1 MRLQGQPGDSDSVAT
16 GDSGVS
22 ATRRRSGII
31 TPVIASAIRLARVTS
46 TTSSALVLVA
56 FNLIPLAGVLFW
68 GWNVATL
75 LVLYWV
81 ENGIVGILN
90 VPKILLARGPAGPS
104 EGELRINGRVST
116 SNAGAA
122 GFFLIHY
129 GIFWVVHGVFVF
141 SLTAFAGLTSSGFGT
156 GSIQPLF
163 PDGIGGVVPGAVDV
177 LPSVAVR
184 GPDLTA
190 VAWGALGLAISHGAS
205 FVVNYLGRREYL
217 RVSPGRQMF
226 APYGRLVILHLAILL
241 GAFVS
246 LVIGSP
252 VGALVVL
259 VILKTIVDL
268 TLHLRE
274 HGVPIGPMRSA

>member
-1 MRLQGQPGDSDSVAT
+1 
-16 GDSGVS
+16 
-22 ATRRRSGII
+22 
-31 TPVIASAIRLARVTS
+31 VIASAIRLARATS

-56 FNLIPLAGVLFW
+56 FNLIPLAGVVLW

-90 VPKILLARGPAGPS
+90 VPKMLLARGPIGPG

-116 SNAGAA
+116 SNVGQVV
-122 GFFLIHY
+122 FFLIHY

-141 SLTAFAGLTSSGFGT
+141 SLAAFAAFSGHGFGD
-156 GSIQPLF
+156 GAIQPVV
-163 PDGIGGVVPGAVDV
+163 PDGIGGVFPGPGEAT
-177 LPSVAVR
+177 SSAGVR
-184 GPDLTA
+184 GPDKSA

-217 RVSPGRQMF
+217 RVSAGRQMF
-226 APYGRLVILHLAILL
+226 APYGRLVILHMAIIF

-246 LVIGSP
+246 LTIGSP
-252 VGALVVL
+252 IGALIVL

-274 HGVPIGPMRSA
+274 HGVPIGPVRCV

>member
-1 MRLQGQPGDSDSVAT
+1 
-16 GDSGVS
+16 
-22 ATRRRSGII
+22 
-31 TPVIASAIRLARVTS
+31 VIGSAIRLARATS
-46 TTSSALVLVA
+46 TTSSALFLVA
-56 FNLIPLAGVLFW
+56 FNLIPLVGVVLW

-90 VPKILLARGPAGPS
+90 VPKMLLARGPVGPG

-116 SNAGAA
+116 SNAGQVV
-122 GFFLIHY
+122 FFLIHY

-141 SLTAFAGLTSSGFGT
+141 SLTAFAAFTGQGFGDGAIQPGVSDGFGGVFPGPGEATSSAG
-156 GSIQPLF
+156 
-163 PDGIGGVVPGAVDV
+163 
-177 LPSVAVR
+177 VR
-184 GPDLTA
+184 GPDMTA

-217 RVSPGRQMF
+217 HVSAGRQMF
-226 APYGRLVILHLAILL
+226 APYGRLVILHMAIIL

-246 LVIGSP
+246 LTIGSP
-252 VGALVVL
+252 IGALIVL

-274 HGVPIGPMRSA
+274 HGIPIGPVRSA

>member
-1 MRLQGQPGDSDSVAT
+1 MRPLGQPGDRET
-16 GDSGVS
+16 VS
-22 ATRRRSGII
+22 AGDADVSGTRRPSGII
-31 TPVIASAIRLARVTS
+31 TPVIASAIRLARATS
-46 TTSSALVLVA
+46 TTSSAIVLVA

-90 VPKILLARGPAGPS
+90 VPKILLARGPVEPGVGA
-104 EGELRINGRVST
+104 LRINGRVST

-122 GFFLIHY
+122 VFFLVHY
-129 GIFWVVHGVFVF
+129 GIFWVVHGIFVF
-141 SLTAFAGLTSSGFGT
+141 SLPAFASFAS
-156 GSIQPLF
+156 
-163 PDGIGGVVPGAVDV
+163 GGVGDGFFPLAPNELGGAFPG
-177 LPSVAVR
+177 SVGAASSAGVR
-184 GPDLTA
+184 WPDMTA

-205 FVVNYLGRREYL
+205 FVMNYLGRREYL

-226 APYGRLVILHLAILL
+226 APYGRLVILHLAIIL

-259 VILKTIVDL
+259 VILKTVVDL
-268 TLHLRE
+268 ALHLRE
-274 HGVPIGPMRSA
+274 HGVPIGPVRSA